1 MCRHRE
7 MTVLLC
13 LLQIPPNA
21 FCLLQVLLSGV
32 IFLRQ
37 ATSPISSADKSLCG
51 PGFSAITA
59 DSTAKKKASSVQ
71 CVRLCMH
78 HSGC

>member
-1 MCRHRE
+1 MCQHRE

-13 LLQIPPNA
+13 LLQILPNA

-37 ATSPISSADKSLCG
+37 AMSTISSGDKSLCG
-51 PGFSAITA
+51 PGFVDFT
-59 DSTAKKKASSVQ
+59 D
-71 CVRLCMH
+71 
-78 HSGC
+78 